1 MSLYYINNQLPILQA
16 CDISLN
22 FDEKNTFISKKLNL
36 YIQKMKEEIDNC
48 KGEWDYVKKYANPYE
63 FVHTKV
69 PGHRVAICKYQPI
82 SRSFFK
88 LYEIL
93 DIFMFNDYFKNSKIS
108 SMHLASSWGI
118 Y

>member
-1 MSLYYINNQLPILQA
+1 
-16 CDISLN
+16 
-22 FDEKNTFISKKLNL
+22 
-36 YIQKMKEEIDNC
+36 MKEEIDNC
-48 KGEWDYVKKYANPYE
+48 KSEWDYVKKYANPYE

-93 DIFMFNDYFKNSKIS
+93 DIFMFNEYYKNSKIC
-108 SMHLASSWGI
+108 SMHLAEAPGGFI
-118 Y
+118 EALHFFLQEKRYFNKKFNRFIII